1 MLTLFL
7 VAAVVVLLFL
17 LCRELLAW
25 PENFPPGPCRLP
37 VWGSYWWLVLRD
49 RRRIP
54 AALRRL
60 SADYRTSTLGLFL
73 GPLPAVYVTDEASI
87 RQLLSRPEFQGRQ
100 TTVLS
105 DTRTFGRNLVFDL
118 ASAGVSLAN
127 EPAWRRHRRFSLSQL
142 RDLGFGRRFQP
153 LELETAAEVSD
164 LLDLMA
170 GRRHDQKLGVIQSG
184 TYNLLHCLLSRVQHQ
199 SEMSDPH
206 AAVQSVRRPCDGAVL
221 FPDATYRCFA
231 AVTWSLFA
239 GSRPG
244 RASDRQLLLL
254 GRRGR
259 QNVLATDGTGNA
271 IVQTPWLRHLSPGQF
286 GLADF
291 VQGHNALI
299 DYVKQTFD
307 EQLATYS
314 EEHTRHFLDVCIK
327 EMKKDAADQG
337 LPFDIGQVIATGTD
351 LLLPSLTVTT
361 TALAEAVRCLVL
373 HPEVQTKVHLEIDSV
388 VGRGRL
394 PTLDD
399 RPNLPY
405 FEATIREAL
414 RRKTAVPL
422 SVAHAST
429 AEATLNGYTLPKGTI
444 LLPGLE
450 AFHMNP
456 EVWGDP
462 ENFRPERFLD
472 ETGKLLPD
480 RTLPFGGGRR
490 ECFGKTYARNSL
502 FLFLGGMLQSFILQ
516 QPQSEKPLTLDG
528 LYSKN
533 FTNQVQHITFYC
545 TSAKCNL

>member
-7 VAAVVVLLFL
+7 VAALAVVLVMLY
-17 LCRELLAW
+17 RELLAW
-25 PENFPPGPCRLP
+25 PKNFPP
-37 VWGSYWWLVLRD
+37 
-49 RRRIP
+49 
-54 AALRRL
+54 
-60 SADYRTSTLGLFL
+60 
-73 GPLPAVYVTDEASI
+73 
-87 RQLLSRPEFQGRQ
+87 
-100 TTVLS
+100 
-105 DTRTFGRNLVFDL
+105 
-118 ASAGVSLAN
+118 GVSLAN

-170 GRRHDQKLGVIQSG
+170 GRRHDQ
-184 TYNLLHCLLSRVQHQ
+184 
-199 SEMSDPH
+199 
-206 AAVQSVRRPCDGAVL
+206 SVRRPCDGAVL

-239 GSRPG
+239 GTRPG
-244 RASDRQLLLL
+244 RAADRQLLLL

-259 QNVLATDGTGNA
+259 QSVLATDATGNT
-271 IVQTPWLRHLSPGQF
+271 IIQTPWLRHLSPGQF

-291 VQGHNALI
+291 VQGHNALT

-314 EEHTRHFLDVCIK
+314 EHHTRHFLDVCIK
-327 EMKKDAADQG
+327 EMKKDSADQG
-337 LPFDIGQVIATGTD
+337 LPFDIDQVIATGTD

-394 PTLDD
+394 PTLED

-405 FEATIREAL
+405 FEATIREVL

-422 SVAHAST
+422 SVAHASM

-528 LYSKN
+528 LCEYGIVTTPDSFWINAVQRPEVPSKN
-533 FTNQVQHITFYC
+533 
-545 TSAKCNL
+545 

>member
-7 VAAVVVLLFL
+7 VAALAVVLVMLY
-17 LCRELLAW
+17 RELLAW
-25 PENFPPGPCRLP
+25 PKNFPPGPCRLP
-37 VWGSYWWLVLRD
+37 VWGSYWWLVLTD
-49 RRRIP
+49 CRRIP
-54 AALRRL
+54 QALRRL
-60 SADYRTSTLGLFL
+60 SADYRTTTLGLFL
-73 GPLPAVYVTDEASI
+73 GPFPAVYVTDEASI

-100 TTVLS
+100 NNVLS
-105 DTRTFGRNLVFDL
+105 ETRTFNRNL
-118 ASAGVSLAN
+118 GVSLAN

-170 GRRHDQKLGVIQSG
+170 GRRHDQ
-184 TYNLLHCLLSRVQHQ
+184 
-199 SEMSDPH
+199 
-206 AAVQSVRRPCDGAVL
+206 SVRRPCDGAVL

-239 GSRPG
+239 GTRPG
-244 RASDRQLLLL
+244 RAADRQLLLL

-259 QNVLATDGTGNA
+259 QSVLATDATGNT
-271 IVQTPWLRHLSPGQF
+271 IIQTPWLRHLSPGQF

-291 VQGHNALI
+291 VQGHNALT

-314 EEHTRHFLDVCIK
+314 EHHTRHFLDVCIK
-327 EMKKDAADQG
+327 EMKKDSADQG
-337 LPFDIGQVIATGTD
+337 LPFDIDQVIATGTD

-394 PTLDD
+394 PTLED

-405 FEATIREAL
+405 FEATIREVL

-422 SVAHAST
+422 SVAHASM

-528 LYSKN
+528 LCEYGIVTTPDSFWINAVQRPEVPSKN
-533 FTNQVQHITFYC
+533 
-545 TSAKCNL
+545 